1 MTAHHE
7 GRGQRVLS
15 GATALAALIPWAVVS
30 CIWAFIFFASL
41 WGTSVD
47 REEGF
52 AVALGAALAVA
63 AVGLCVLAGLA
74 VARRTRLSRGGGIAL
89 AVLLTSSWT
98 AAFLAW
104 TISDGMRGVP
114 SLPPPVTLIVASGFT
129 VPVAALGILCL
140 VVEAVV
146 RRRRDSRCAA
156 DADQALSSSV
166 APRRL

>member
-1 MTAHHE
+1 M
-7 GRGQRVLS
+7 LS

-104 TISDGMRGVP
+104 TISGGMRAVP
-114 SLPPPVTLIVASGFT
+114 SLPPPITLIVVSGFT
-129 VPVAALGILCL
+129 VPVAALGILGL
-140 VVEAVV
+140 IVGAVA
-146 RRRRDSRCAA
+146 RRRRNSRSAV
-156 DADQALSSSV
+156 DAVHA
-166 APRRL
+166 